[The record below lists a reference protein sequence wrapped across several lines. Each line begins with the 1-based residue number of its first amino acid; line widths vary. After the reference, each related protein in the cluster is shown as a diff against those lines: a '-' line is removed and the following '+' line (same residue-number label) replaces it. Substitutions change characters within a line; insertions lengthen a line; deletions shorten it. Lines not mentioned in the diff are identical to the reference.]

1 MCSVIHE
8 NIGLPHWWGRGVVSP
23 FKLFIKPEVHST
35 GTTSIARPPLAYC
48 KRLTREATS
57 VAACRAK
64 PDTSLSVCLAFIFCS
79 ACNFSLGMF
88 DGSVRKFHWLC
99 PMRYFCSGVWPAVG
113 AKAKSNSGCTF
124 RTQHGFAPAA
134 PRAPLICPSEATAPL
149 TPQLEYGN
157 SR

>member
-1 MCSVIHE
+1 MPYLPSSFSSNLRCTLQVLLPAHAHPLHTASGSPEKPHPWKLAVQSPIHPCQC
-8 NIGLPHWWGRGVVSP
+8 L
-23 FKLFIKPEVHST
+23 
-35 GTTSIARPPLAYC
+35 
-48 KRLTREATS
+48 
-57 VAACRAK
+57 
-64 PDTSLSVCLAFIFCS
+64 LAFIFCS

-99 PMRYFCSGVWPAVG
+99 PMRYFCCGVWPAVG

-124 RTQHGFAPAA
+124 RTQHGLAPAA
-134 PRAPLICPSEATAPL
+134 PRAPLICPSEVTAPL